1 MRLFSSNV
9 GTAFLLSNKTNAIFT
24 PKLLCFAFP
33 TAFCLRSFPSSC
45 HLKKENIS
53 KMQPLKITNSCIG
66 CNSPERVMTS
76 RSTKISVLFHCY
88 IVDVGCTIIFEKRRK
103 WSIFLQEMKI
113 PTSILL
119 FLNFC
124 LLE

>member
-1 MRLFSSNV
+1 MRVFSSNV
-9 GTAFLLSNKTNAIFT
+9 ETAFLLSNKSNAIFT

-33 TAFCLRSFPSSC
+33 TAFRLRSFPTSC
-45 HLKKENIS
+45 LLKKDIIS
-53 KMQPLKITNSCIG
+53 KIQPVKIINSCIG

-76 RSTKISVLFHCY
+76 HSAKISVLFPCY
-88 IVDVGCTIIFEKRRK
+88 IVDVRCTIIFEKRRK